1 MAWTVHKYWTIMDF
15 LQKNVYASLQQS
27 RCICIFWKIVK
38 REAMQCRYCQA
49 VSKVAERLLVF
60 KYPGSSS
67 LLAEAKSNKCSF
79 HVILIVSSDSSYNYK
94 YYVVYIATYVLYVTL
109 FIQNQYDVMCITCL
123 LSLQEL
129 FSESFHKMCVKFMKF
144 MKYMKNLKQSYII
157 RNA

>member
-1 MAWTVHKYWTIMDF
+1 MF
-15 LQKNVYASLQQS
+15 LSCDLDCEF
-27 RCICIFWKIVK
+27 R
-38 REAMQCRYCQA
+38 
-49 VSKVAERLLVF
+49 
-60 KYPGSSS
+60 
-67 LLAEAKSNKCSF
+67 
-79 HVILIVSSDSSYNYK
+79 SDSSYNYK

-129 FSESFHKMCVKFMKF
+129 FSESFHKMCVKFMKV

>member
-1 MAWTVHKYWTIMDF
+1 
-15 LQKNVYASLQQS
+15 
-27 RCICIFWKIVK
+27 
-38 REAMQCRYCQA
+38 MQCCNKAGAFVSSEKQSNRYCQA

-67 LLAEAKSNKCSF
+67 LLAKAKSNKCSF
-79 HVILIVSSDSSYNYK
+79 HVILIVSSSDSSYNYK
-94 YYVVYIATYVLYVTL
+94 YCCLQSYVLYVTL
-109 FIQNQYDVMCITCL
+109 FIQNQYDFMCITCL